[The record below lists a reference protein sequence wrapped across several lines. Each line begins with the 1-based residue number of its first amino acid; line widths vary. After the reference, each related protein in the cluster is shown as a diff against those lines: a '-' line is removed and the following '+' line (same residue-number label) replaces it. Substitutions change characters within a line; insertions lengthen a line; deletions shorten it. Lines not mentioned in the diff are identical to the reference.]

1 MKLGVI
7 KEGKIPPDKR
17 VPLTP
22 KQCAFLKQKF
32 SFEIV
37 VQPSSIRCFS
47 DQEYMDQGIV
57 LQDDLSDCDIILG
70 VKEVPIKDLINDKK
84 FVFFSHTIKKQP
96 YNKNLLKQIVQ
107 KNIQLIDYEVLKDQ
121 DGKRVLGFGRYAGI
135 VGCYN
140 AFLTYGLK
148 TGSFNLKPAHLC
160 FDQKEMESELKKV
173 NINNLK
179 IILTGSGR
187 VSQGAKEILDLINIK
202 YISINDYLNLSFTEN
217 VCVVLNA
224 VDYYKRIDGEKS
236 IRSDLYQ
243 NPALFESCLSDYLDD
258 TDILITG
265 HFYDSNAPYLLKRDD
280 FKNKNSK
287 LKVVADISCDI
298 DGPIG
303 CTIKPSTI
311 IDPIYG
317 YNPITEKEDDYK
329 KDNVVAVMAVD
340 NLPCELPR
348 DASAFFGNE
357 LINTFFPNLINDKI
371 NMINGATITKNGKLN
386 DGFEYL
392 KDYIS

>member
-7 KEGKIPPDKR
+7 KEGKNPPDKR

-22 KQCAFLKQKF
+22 KQCAFLQQKF

-37 VQPSSIRCFS
+37 VQPSPIRCYS
-47 DQEYMDQGIV
+47 DQEYVEEGIM
-57 LQDDLSDCDIILG
+57 LQDNLSDCDVILG
-70 VKEVPIKDLINDKK
+70 VKEVPITYLIKDKT

-96 YNKNLLKQIVQ
+96 YNKSLLQQIIH
-107 KNIQLIDYEVLKDQ
+107 KKIQLIDYEVLKDQ
-121 DGKRVLGFGRYAGI
+121 YGKRVLGFGRYAGI

-148 TGSFNLKPAHLC
+148 TNSFNLKPAHLC
-160 FDQKEMESELKKV
+160 FDKKEMETELKKV
-173 NINNLK
+173 DIKNLK

-187 VSQGAKEILDLINIK
+187 VSQGAKEVLDLLNIK
-202 YISINDYLNLSFTEN
+202 YVSKNDYLNKSFN
-217 VCVVLNA
+217 DNICVVLNA
-224 VDYYKRIDGEKS
+224 VDYYKRIDGDEAL
-236 IRSDLYQ
+236 RSDLYKK
-243 NPALFESCLSDYLDD
+243 PDLFESCLLDYLDN

-265 HFYDSNAPYLLKRDD
+265 HFYDSNAPYLLTRED
-280 FKNKNSK
+280 FKKNNLK

-311 IDPIYG
+311 ADPVYG

-329 KDNVVAVMAVD
+329 QEDVIAVMAVD

-348 DASAFFGNE
+348 DASDFFGNE
-357 LINTFFPNLINDKI
+357 LINVFFPNLINDKI
-371 NMINGATITKNGKLN
+371 NMINGATITKSGKLN
-386 DGFEYL
+386 EGFEYL
-392 KDYIS
+392 TDYIS

>member
-7 KEGKIPPDKR
+7 KEGKVPPDKR

-37 VQPSSIRCFS
+37 VQPSPIRCFN
-47 DQEYMDQGIV
+47 DQEYIDEGIL
-57 LQDDLSDCDIILG
+57 LQDDLSDCDVILG
-70 VKEVPIKDLINDKK
+70 VKEVPIKDLINNKK

-96 YNKNLLKQIVQ
+96 YNQNLLKQIVQ
-107 KNIQLIDYEVLKDQ
+107 KNIQLIDYEVLKGQ

-187 VSQGAKEILDLINIK
+187 VSQGAKEILDLLNIK
-202 YISINDYLNLSFTEN
+202 YISTNDYLNSSFSEN
-217 VCVVLNA
+217 VCIVLSA
-224 VDYYKRIDGEKS
+224 VDYYRRIDGEKS
-236 IRSDLYQ
+236 IRSDLYK

-265 HFYDSNAPYLLKRDD
+265 HFYDSNAPYLLTRDD
-280 FKNKNSK
+280 FKSKNSK

-311 IDPIYG
+311 TDPIYG
-317 YNPITEKEDDYK
+317 YNPITEMEDDYR

-348 DASAFFGNE
+348 DASTFFGNE
-357 LINTFFPNLINDKI
+357 LIINFFPNLINDKI

-386 DGFEYL
+386 DGFGYL

>member
-7 KEGKIPPDKR
+7 KEGKVPPDKR

-37 VQPSSIRCFS
+37 VQPSPIRCFN
-47 DQEYMDQGIV
+47 DQEYIDEGIL
-57 LQDDLSDCDIILG
+57 LQDDLSDCDVILG
-70 VKEVPIKDLINDKK
+70 VKEVPIKDLIDDKK
-84 FVFFSHTIKKQP
+84 FVFFSHTIKEQP
-96 YNKNLLKQIVQ
+96 YNQNLLKQIIK
-107 KNIQLIDYEVLKDQ
+107 KNIQLIDYEVLKAQ

-160 FDQKEMESELKKV
+160 FDQKEMESELNKV
-173 NINNLK
+173 DINNLK

-187 VSQGAKEILDLINIK
+187 VSQGAKEILDLLNIK
-202 YISINDYLNLSFTEN
+202 YVSKNDYLNSSFNEN

-224 VDYYKRIDGEKS
+224 VDYYRRKDAKEAV
-236 IRSDLYQ
+236 RSDLYK
-243 NPALFESCLSDYLDD
+243 NPSLFESCLPDYLDD

-265 HFYDSNAPYLLKRDD
+265 HFYDSNAPYLLKKDQ
-280 FKNKNSK
+280 FKNNNSK

-311 IDPIYG
+311 ADPIYG
-317 YNPITEKEDDYK
+317 YNPITEKEDDYT
-329 KDNVVAVMAVD
+329 KDNVIAVMAVD

-348 DASAFFGNE
+348 DASKFFGNE
-357 LINTFFPNLINDKI
+357 LIATFFPNLINDRI
-371 NMINGATITKNGKLN
+371 NMINGATITKNGQLN